1 MRSRNRN
8 IKPATTVLLLGLW
21 CLCWLVSSAGAVEA
35 RAFLVAGIFNFRQTE
50 FRQIYGQMPALGL
63 TLDLFSRSNLG
74 LATGI
79 NYFRARGEALTLAGE
94 PAIYPVR
101 FYRWTFPLILKYR
114 LLTSDFQ
121 LAAGVGLAL
130 SVYDESWSGGELYY
144 HNQKI
149 HFRAELAADFRLL
162 RRLYLRAGVNWD
174 SIPTGVSSILLGGG
188 RVNLAGISLR
198 AGIGT
203 RI

>member
-1 MRSRNRN
+1 M
-8 IKPATTVLLLGLW
+8 
-21 CLCWLVSSAGAVEA
+21 AG
-35 RAFLVAGIFNFRQTE
+35 FFNFRQTE
-50 FRQIYGQMPALGL
+50 FRQIYGQMPALGV

-94 PAIYPVR
+94 PAIYPVK
-101 FYRWTFPLILKYR
+101 FYRWTIPLVLKYR
-114 LLTSDFQ
+114 LLTSRFQ
-121 LAAGVGLAL
+121 LAAGAGLAL
-130 SVYDESWSGGELYY
+130 SFYDERWSGVELSY

-149 HFRAELAADFRLL
+149 HFRAELAADFRFFH
-162 RRLYLRAGVNWD
+162 RLYLRAGVNWD
-174 SIPTGVSSILLGGG
+174 SIPTGVSSMLLGGG
-188 RVNLAGISLR
+188 RVNLAGISFQ